1 MMTATYKPMLFSG
14 PMVRAIMDGRKT
26 QTRRVMER
34 VKLHED
40 HGPPLWDRTWLQG
53 EPPYQWLK
61 VQYGTEESHPA
72 GGTVQRHIPR
82 IEPGDVLWVREAW
95 AIHDR
100 EWHMRAVCYL
110 ADPDDAFA
118 EWLDCG
124 TDDPERWPN
133 KRYSSR
139 YMPRWACRLWL
150 RVTAVRP
157 ERLQDITT
165 ADAIAEG
172 MTPTWEG
179 QSAPGVPHKSEIDQF
194 ADLWDS
200 INAKRG
206 HGWDTNPWVWVYTFE
221 RAARPEGWPG

>member
-14 PMVRAIMDGRKT
+14 PMVRACLRDVDPKEM
-26 QTRRVMER
+26 TRRII
-34 VKLHED
+34 KPLKIAD
-40 HGPPLWDRTWLQG
+40 HYGEPLWDAAWVDGKHPHQYLQV
-53 EPPYQWLK
+53 PY
-61 VQYGTEESHPA
+61 S
-72 GGTVQRHIPR
+72 GGTTQRYFSR
-82 IEPGDVLWVREAW
+82 IEPGDVIWAREAW
-95 AIHDR
+95 QYER
-100 EWHMRAVCYL
+100 EGTGC
-110 ADPDDAFA
+110 PDDNGVLYRA
-118 EWLDCG
+118 
-124 TDDPERWPN
+124 TDPGWDDNDTGLRWRP
-133 KRYSSR
+133 SR